1 MSKEKILVLNFG
13 GQTDQL
19 IVRRV
24 REMGVF
30 AEIHECD
37 IDINE
42 LDLTNLAG
50 IILTGGP
57 QSVNNEDSPKA
68 DKKIFDLGV
77 PVLGICYG
85 HQFINQV
92 YGGEIETP
100 KLAEYGKTE
109 LSVDNKSKLFE
120 KIPEKSIIWMNHKD
134 RVGKIAEGFKAIAK
148 TANTEIAA
156 MENVEKGLYSVQ
168 FHPEVVHSEYGREIL
183 ENFVL
188 NICGAERTWKMA
200 DFATEIIEEIKRKY
214 AGEKMICGLSGGVD
228 SSVAATIVSKAIGD
242 NLQCIFVDHGLLR
255 KDEAKSV
262 METYKKLGL
271 NVKMVD
277 KSEEFLSLLKD
288 VSDPETK
295 RKIIGNH
302 FVEVFEEEARKIG
315 GASYLVQGT
324 IYPDVIESGKDKASI
339 IKSHHNVG
347 GLPEDMDFKGLVE
360 PLRSL
365 FKDEVRA
372 VGEEIG
378 IPHDMVWRQPF
389 PGPGLAIRVMGEI
402 TEDKL
407 RIVRET
413 DAILREE
420 VKNFGL
426 AEDIWQYFTVWTPIK
441 TVGVKGDARSYD
453 NVVAIRAVTSTDA
466 MTVEAANLP
475 YELLQKLSNR
485 MINEVEGVGRIVYD
499 ITSKPPGTI
508 EWE

>member
-156 MENVEKGLYSVQ
+156 MENIEKGLYSVQ

-200 DFATEIIEEIKRKY
+200 DFATEIIEEIRKKY
-214 AGEKMICGLSGGVD
+214 AGEKND
-228 SSVAATIVSKAIGD
+228 
-242 NLQCIFVDHGLLR
+242 LR
-255 KDEAKSV
+255 
-262 METYKKLGL
+262 
-271 NVKMVD
+271 
-277 KSEEFLSLLKD
+277 
-288 VSDPETK
+288 PI
-295 RKIIGNH
+295 R
-302 FVEVFEEEARKIG
+302 
-315 GASYLVQGT
+315 
-324 IYPDVIESGKDKASI
+324 
-339 IKSHHNVG
+339 
-347 GLPEDMDFKGLVE
+347 
-360 PLRSL
+360 RS
-365 FKDEVRA
+365 R
-372 VGEEIG
+372 
-378 IPHDMVWRQPF
+378 
-389 PGPGLAIRVMGEI
+389 
-402 TEDKL
+402 
-407 RIVRET
+407 
-413 DAILREE
+413 
-420 VKNFGL
+420 
-426 AEDIWQYFTVWTPIK
+426 
-441 TVGVKGDARSYD
+441 
-453 NVVAIRAVTSTDA
+453 
-466 MTVEAANLP
+466 
-475 YELLQKLSNR
+475 
-485 MINEVEGVGRIVYD
+485 
-499 ITSKPPGTI
+499 
-508 EWE
+508 